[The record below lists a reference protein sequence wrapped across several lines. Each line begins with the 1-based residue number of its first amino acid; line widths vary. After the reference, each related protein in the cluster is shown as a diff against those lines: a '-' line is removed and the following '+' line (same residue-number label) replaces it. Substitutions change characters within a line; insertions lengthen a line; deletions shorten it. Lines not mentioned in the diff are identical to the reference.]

1 MPSRNQYRMD
11 KATASQGT
19 TTDLIVK
26 ESPRHASHSVIKE
39 LRPRKIRS
47 SYLSNL
53 DWMSDSSIFR
63 ISNRCSGVMGFPRW
77 LLVSGKAAPVPFT
90 AYSLYC
96 PSQVYVQNAG
106 FVKGAPALKRAFSTT
121 VMISS
126 CRLRFRVGVGSP
138 DYPLYTL

>member
-53 DWMSDSSIFR
+53 DWTSDSSIFR
-63 ISNRCSGVMGFPRW
+63 ISNRCSGVMGFSQK
-77 LLVSGKAAPVPFT
+77 LL
-90 AYSLYC
+90 
-96 PSQVYVQNAG
+96 
-106 FVKGAPALKRAFSTT
+106 FSD
-121 VMISS
+121 
-126 CRLRFRVGVGSP
+126 RPLRPPGSP
-138 DYPLYTL
+138 TLYFSSSAVSLISPPLTFSLRCQGL